1 MTGRF
6 TWMRARSLPVVGLAA
21 VMLALAAPAGI
32 AHAAAASAPA
42 MGRTA
47 AASLHVGSQ
56 QLKRCATAP
65 AAYCGTLPVPL
76 DWQSRGGPGISV
88 CYRWY
93 PATGG
98 QPAGTVLPVEGGPG
112 YPSIGSVAPDGY
124 AAMYGPLLQH
134 FNMLAVDLR
143 GTGCSTPLNCPVL
156 QDYSGP
162 TGTLAFAEVVGR
174 CGDDLNTRWRAPGGG
189 YVHASDL
196 FTSVPAA
203 EDVDAVLRALRL
215 SKVDVYGDSY
225 GSWFAQVFA
234 ARYPSAVRSLTL
246 DSTYPVQAL
255 DPWYRITIA
264 TMPADFDTVCA
275 QTPACAAA
283 GGTSWPRIEALAAR
297 LARPVSGTVPGPDG
311 TRQHVSM
318 GVVGLVNLVSDSAED
333 PAIYGTLDAAARALL
348 DGGQAAPLLRLY
360 ASRLA
365 IDEAYF
371 GLPASQYSVELY
383 MAVSCLDYP
392 QLYPMT
398 VSGPA
403 RLADLQATEATLPA
417 STFAPFTTAQW
428 LAMDQNTEN
437 YTACLDWP
445 RPTLAQP
452 PIAVTPPFLPA
463 HLPVLI
469 LGGSLDTWT
478 PPAGVPEVQAELGGN
493 SRFVDFANE
502 THVVG
507 EGDPYG
513 CASSIIRAFVTNPGA
528 LPDLN
533 VSCAADIP
541 GIRAVGAYPDR
552 LATVTPATLSFGSAG
567 AVTLRLAA
575 AAVQTAGDAV
585 ASYESVGA
593 SPDAGLYG
601 GSITA
606 SGSGGLLKLA
616 SDELVPGVKITGTV
630 TIGARMITADLTAT
644 AAGAA
649 GTTIKGSWPLYG
661 GSATATIT
669 FSTSAT
675 SASGSTP
682 APEGVPY

>member
-1 MTGRF
+1 MIRRF
-6 TWMRARSLPVVGLAA
+6 TWMRACSLHLVSVAA
-21 VMLALAAPAGI
+21 MALALAAPAGI
-32 AHAAAASAPA
+32 AHAAMSAPA
-42 MGRTA
+42 VSRTA
-47 AASLHVGSQ
+47 AASLQVGSQ
-56 QLKRCATAP
+56 QLKRCAAGP
-65 AAYCGTLPVPL
+65 AAYCGTLRVPL
-76 DWQSRGGPGISV
+76 DWQSGSGPDISV

-93 PATGG
+93 PATGGG

-162 TGTLAFAEVVGR
+162 TGTLAFAKVVGR

-203 EDVDAVLRALRL
+203 EDVDAVIRALRL
-215 SKVDVYGDSY
+215 PKVDLYGDSY

-264 TMPADFDTVCA
+264 TMPGDFDTVCA

-311 TRQHVSM
+311 TREHVSM

-333 PAIYGTLDAAARALL
+333 PAIYAALDAAARALL
-348 DGGQAAPLLRLY
+348 DDGQAAPLLRLY

-365 IDEAYF
+365 VDEAYS

-403 RLADLQATEATLPA
+403 RLADLRAAEATLPA
-417 STFAPFTTAQW
+417 RTFAPFTTAQW
-428 LAMDQNTEN
+428 LAMDCRQT
-437 YTACLDWP
+437 
-445 RPTLAQP
+445 
-452 PIAVTPPFLPA
+452 
-463 HLPVLI
+463 
-469 LGGSLDTWT
+469 
-478 PPAGVPEVQAELGGN
+478 GVSAE
-493 SRFVDFANE
+493 
-502 THVVG
+502 
-507 EGDPYG
+507 
-513 CASSIIRAFVTNPGA
+513 
-528 LPDLN
+528 
-533 VSCAADIP
+533 
-541 GIRAVGAYPDR
+541 
-552 LATVTPATLSFGSAG
+552 TV
-567 AVTLRLAA
+567 
-575 AAVQTAGDAV
+575 
-585 ASYESVGA
+585 
-593 SPDAGLYG
+593 
-601 GSITA
+601 
-606 SGSGGLLKLA
+606 
-616 SDELVPGVKITGTV
+616 
-630 TIGARMITADLTAT
+630 
-644 AAGAA
+644 
-649 GTTIKGSWPLYG
+649 
-661 GSATATIT
+661 
-669 FSTSAT
+669 
-675 SASGSTP
+675 
-682 APEGVPY
+682 